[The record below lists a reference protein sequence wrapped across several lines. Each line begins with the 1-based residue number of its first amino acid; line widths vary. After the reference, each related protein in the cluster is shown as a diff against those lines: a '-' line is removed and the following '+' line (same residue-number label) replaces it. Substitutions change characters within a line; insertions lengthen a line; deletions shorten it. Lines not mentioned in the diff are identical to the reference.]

1 MTRKRRS
8 FSPEF
13 KQEAASL
20 VLDQGY
26 TIPQASVSLGIGESA
41 VRRWVQQLT
50 DERKGVTPKGK
61 ALTPEQRRIQELE
74 ARCNRLER
82 EKEILKKATVDSTG
96 QCNIMH
102 TGNYRGF
109 QNAAASIKDQRA
121 DPSAEA
127 GAMGSMEERPVA

>member
-41 VRRWVQQLT
+41 IRRWVNQLAE
-50 DERKGVTPKGK
+50 ERDGVTPKGK

-74 ARCNRLER
+74 ARCKRLEQ
-82 EKEILKKATVDSTG
+82 EKDILKKATVDSTG

-121 DPSAEA
+121 DLPAEA
-127 GAMGSMEERPVA
+127 GAMGSMEERAVA